1 MSPIASSPQTSWG
14 HMAIPWLKLYITSL
28 STLDLD
34 EALTTDTNLWGF
46 HDTRHVFLPHI
57 AFMRDS
63 GISRNFT
70 WACCQWQWRDLGWLM
85 VDLWWTVIIGNKLMQ
100 HSSQNTEAEIW
111 SAGSVGTV
119 AIKLWNLETV
129 TIWHCS
135 GLIKLVSSWTIWYCF
150 FELIVPWPGDRK
162 ETDKKK
168 LWDIQSKS
176 FYCLS

>member
-14 HMAIPWLKLYITSL
+14 HMAIPVAQTLYYISIYLGLRWSTNYWYKSVRFSWYQTRFPSAHRIYERLRDFQEFHLGML
-28 STLDLD
+28 SVAVL
-34 EALTTDTNLWGF
+34 GF
-46 HDTRHVFLPHI
+46 
-57 AFMRDS
+57 
-63 GISRNFT
+63 G
-70 WACCQWQWRDLGWLM
+70 M
-85 VDLWWTVIIGNKLMQ
+85 VDLWLSVIIVNKLM
-100 HSSQNTEAEIW
+100 HRSSQNTEAEIW